1 MHILATG
8 QIGTTFI
15 NNDPFRDTVVA
26 KSASGKGRCGS
37 LIAPL
42 RKREVESRRST
53 PGRGINVGY

>member
-8 QIGTTFI
+8 QIGTIFI

-26 KSASGKGRCGS
+26 KSASEKGRCGS

-42 RKREVESRRST
+42 RQREVEGRRST
-53 PGRGINVGY
+53 P